1 LFAEDFGM
9 KYKSFFLEVLIPYNI
24 LYALNK
30 SFAPELGKGK
40 WRLHFL
46 PFVKW
51 QGDRGVLFI
60 A

>member
-1 LFAEDFGM
+1 M

-30 SFAPELGKGK
+30 SCTPELGKGK

-46 PFVKW
+46 PFAKW
-51 QGDRGVLFI
+51 QGGRGVLFI